1 VGAPKWHFTS
11 VDACT
16 TATQAGSAL
25 RADRCLARLGSGV
38 ECRRRLGSHS
48 LGGTRVLPLVDIWGS
63 GGAGVCGASTRIA
76 ARAGKPHFNNLTPI
90 RGFGFPPTVQGYG
103 RTAR

>member
-16 TATQAGSAL
+16 TAIRAGSAL

-48 LGGTRVLPLVDIWGS
+48 LGGTRVLPLVDMRGIRRRR
-63 GGAGVCGASTRIA
+63 VCGASTRIA
-76 ARAGKPHFNNLTPI
+76 ASAGQPPFNNLTPI